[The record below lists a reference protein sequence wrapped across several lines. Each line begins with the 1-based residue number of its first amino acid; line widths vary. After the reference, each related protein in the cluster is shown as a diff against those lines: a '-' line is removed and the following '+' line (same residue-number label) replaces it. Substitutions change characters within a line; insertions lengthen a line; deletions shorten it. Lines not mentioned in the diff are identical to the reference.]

1 MEAEALGENCVS
13 PRSEAEAASWPLF
26 VRKQQKMRG
35 SI

>member
-13 PRSEAEAASWPLF
+13 PGSEAALWPLF
-26 VRKQQKMRG
+26 VRKQQKMTG